1 MNIPNNGLTFRIRMV
16 FGEAVLVKLCG
27 PKQLLKDFSSE
38 VGEMAWCVR
47 ALTTLPK
54 DLGSVPSTCAT
65 AHNHL

>member
-16 FGEAVLVKLCG
+16 FGDGALVKFCG
-27 PKQLLKDFSSE
+27 SKQQLKDFSSE
-38 VGEMAWCVR
+38 VGEVAWCVR

-54 DLGSVPSTCAT
+54 DLGSVPSTHAT